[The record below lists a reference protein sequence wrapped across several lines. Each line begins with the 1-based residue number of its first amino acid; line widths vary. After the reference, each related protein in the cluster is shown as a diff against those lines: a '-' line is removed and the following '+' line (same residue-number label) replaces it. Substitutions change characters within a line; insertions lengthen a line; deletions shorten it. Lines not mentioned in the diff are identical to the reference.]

1 MSSKP
6 KAYYLECPEGKRH
19 YNYKKFLV
27 IGAPM
32 AKITP
37 TYGITKNH
45 IPYARFGRGGK
56 TLLLWSGGPGNNI
69 PRGMA
74 FNLFSKGMTPLL
86 DEYTITLLTRKSGLS
101 EGYTTRDMSDDYAE
115 LIRAEFDG
123 HVDLIIGVSY
133 GGIIVQHFAA
143 DYPEMFNHIVMIMAA
158 HKIEPQGAQIDY
170 RFAELLSQN
179 KPRQAYAL
187 LKSAVRCNDPV
198 FINEHELMYNMKGD
212 VPEDEYFHPLEGS
225 EIAREGRD
233 ITLFGYNISVHW
245 CLQAAELLSKN
256 HGIEA
261 EVVDLYALSPLDREG
276 IRNSVS
282 KTHRAV
288 IAEEAEPAVGVGA
301 EVMAIINEECFF
313 ELDAAPVRVSAMNVP
328 IPYNHALE
336 RTALPD
342 ANDVVEAVRNIFGV

>member
-187 LKSAVRCNDPV
+187 ISQVIAPNRLMEVVYKG
-198 FINEHELMYNMKGD
+198 LMYLLGPSMLGKDNTETFRRD
-212 VPEDEYFHPLEGS
+212 VL
-225 EIAREGRD
+225 
-233 ITLFGYNISVHW
+233 
-245 CLQAAELLSKN
+245 
-256 HGIEA
+256 IEA
-261 EVVDLYALSPLDREG
+261 E
-276 IRNSVS
+276 
-282 KTHRAV
+282 
-288 IAEEAEPAVGVGA
+288 AEMEHDA
-301 EVMAIINEECFF
+301 
-313 ELDAAPVRVSAMNVP
+313 LDAIQRIQVPVLIMGGEQDKYFPVEYFQETAAM
-328 IPYNHALE
+328 IPQPTLKIYPGRGHDLFG
-336 RTALPD
+336 
-342 ANDVVEAVRNIFGV
+342 DVQASRDILVWVAGQLA